1 MKTGVEMFWSFLSV
15 FALLILF
22 LLLLEQKFSLRRKT
36 QLLLPRLIINLS
48 LSVLS
53 YLIVLFIIFPAQSKT
68 LELTS
73 SNNFGLVNLL
83 NMTSFTSTVVAFLL
97 MDLAFYYWHR
107 LNHIIPFL
115 WRFHNVHHFDPD
127 LDVTT
132 AFRFHFMEIGFST
145 LFRII
150 QISLIGISPFAF
162 LIYESAFTANTIFQH
177 SNIKLPLKLERI
189 LNKLIV
195 TPRMHGIHHSNYRD
209 ETNSNYSTVFS
220 FWDRLHKTITLNI
233 PQREI
238 KIGVPGYSDKSD
250 NKLINVLTHPFR
262 KQKDYWKSDG
272 KNFIQRQN
280 YLKSDKSFLQE

>member
-1 MKTGVEMFWSFLSV
+1 MKTGEGMFWAFLPV

-22 LLLLEQKFSLRRKT
+22 LILLEQKFSLRRKT

-48 LSVLS
+48 LSILS
-53 YLIVLFIIFPAQSKT
+53 YLIVLFVIFPAQSKT
-68 LELTS
+68 LEITIA
-73 SNNFGLVNLL
+73 NNFGLVNLINL
-83 NMTSFTSTVVAFLL
+83 PSFPSALFAFLL

-115 WRFHNVHHFDPD
+115 WRFHNIHHFDPD

-132 AFRFHFMEIGFST
+132 AFRFHFIEIGFST

-150 QISLIGISPFAF
+150 QISLIGISPLVFF
-162 LIYESAFTANTIFQH
+162 IYETAFTANTIFQH
-177 SNIKLPLKLERI
+177 SNIKLPIKLERI
-189 LNKLIV
+189 LNKIIV
-195 TPRMHGIHHSNYRD
+195 TPRMHGIHHSNYKE

-233 PQREI
+233 PQSEI

-262 KQKDYWKSDG
+262 KQKDYWKVEG
-272 KNFIQRQN
+272 KNFIQRHN
-280 YLKSDKSFLQE
+280 HLINDKSFLQE